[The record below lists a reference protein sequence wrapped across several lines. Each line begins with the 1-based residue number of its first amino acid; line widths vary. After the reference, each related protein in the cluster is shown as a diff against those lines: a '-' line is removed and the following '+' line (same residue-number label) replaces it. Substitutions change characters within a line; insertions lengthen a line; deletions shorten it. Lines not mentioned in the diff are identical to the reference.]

1 MNRPNSNARDQ
12 VANLVI
18 VVLCL
23 FIAAALGRAYFYE
36 DGPEGKKTEAKFLPG
51 SRFPLQRV
59 NWEGSERTLL
69 LILDDSC
76 PYSAESMP
84 FYQQLVK
91 LSAGRSDVRLI
102 GIFETS
108 VESGKE
114 YLMANGLRVE
124 VIAWPFRMSKI
135 FQTPNLILVNRAG
148 EVTRQWAGLL
158 SPAGEADVINQLF
171 GMSDTAGEQAR
182 RGDVPPADLQG
193 GLRGIVLPDL
203 LELMK
208 ERRVTLL
215 DVDARE
221 SYTAEHIAGAKNI
234 PLDELY
240 IRALN
245 ELDQRAHI
253 VLYTRNYNRF
263 FLAGAQVLEKQGFEN
278 VRILRGGLE
287 AWKSAGQPVAG
298 GQGAKQ
304 DARP

>member
-1 MNRPNSNARDQ
+1 MNRPNSNARDRIT
-12 VANLVI
+12 NIVI
-18 VVLCL
+18 VALSL
-23 FIAAALGRAYFYE
+23 FIAAALARAYFYANV
-36 DGPEGKKTEAKFLPG
+36 PEGKKAEAVFSPG

-69 LILDDSC
+69 LILDESC

-91 LSAGRSDVRLI
+91 LGAGRSDVRLI
-102 GIFETS
+102 GVFETS

-114 YLMANGLRVE
+114 YLNTHGLGVE

-171 GMSDTAGEQAR
+171 GMAVEQAR
-182 RGDVPPADLQG
+182 RGAVPSADLQG
-193 GLRGIVLPDL
+193 GPRGIALPDL
-203 LELMK
+203 LGLMK

-221 SYTAEHIAGAKNI
+221 SYAAEHIVGAKNI

-263 FLAGAQVLEKQGFEN
+263 FLAGALVLEKQGFEN
-278 VRILRGGLE
+278 VRILKGGLE
-287 AWKSAGQPVAG
+287 AWKSAGQPVTG
-298 GQGAKQ
+298 GQAAQ
-304 DARP
+304 QVARP